1 MTARIG
7 SLTRYHLEL
16 LLRSHAWL
24 PPFLAYALLLVV
36 GVAAGD
42 PLLGG
47 LGFGAGVL
55 LPVSAWYVRSVL
67 SVEPPAS
74 RACLVAAA
82 GPVRVHLGALLAA
95 LTVSLVLAAGQVAA
109 VWWTSGPVADAGA
122 RQDPGAGPA
131 VLAGLTA
138 SVVCALLGVLVGAL
152 ANRPVPVRA
161 QYGIPVALT
170 LATLLLVVP
179 LSPANAAV
187 RGLVSAA
194 RTGRVA
200 VPWPSLLAAVVLSA
214 AVGAGVA
221 ALAGRRPE

>member
-7 SLTRYHLEL
+7 ALTRYHLEL

-24 PPFLAYALLLVV
+24 PPFLAYALSLVV

-67 SVEPPAS
+67 AAEPPAS

-109 VWWTSGPVADAGA
+109 VWWTSGPVANAGA
-122 RQDPGAGPA
+122 PGAPGAGPA
-131 VLAGLTA
+131 VAAGLAA
-138 SVVCALLGVLVGAL
+138 SAVCALLGVLVGAVS
-152 ANRPVPVRA
+152 NRPVPVRA
-161 QYGIPVALT
+161 QYGVPTALL

-179 LSPANAAV
+179 ASPANAAV

-194 RTGRVA
+194 RTGRIA
-200 VPWPSLLAAVVLSA
+200 VPWASLAVAVVLLA

-221 ALAGRRPE
+221 SLAGRRPE

>member
-1 MTARIG
+1 MARIG

-36 GVAAGD
+36 GVAVGD

-67 SVEPPAS
+67 SAEPPAS

-95 LTVSLVLAAGQVAA
+95 LTVSLVLAVGQVAA
-109 VWWTSGPVADAGA
+109 VWWTSGSVANAGA
-122 RQDPGAGPA
+122 ERDPGAGAA
-131 VLAGLTA
+131 VPAGLAA
-138 SVVCALLGVLVGAL
+138 SAVCALLGVLAGAL
-152 ANRPVPVRA
+152 ANRPVLGRA
-161 QYGIPVALT
+161 QYGIPTALA

-179 LSPANAAV
+179 YSPANAAV

-200 VPWPSLLAAVVLSA
+200 VPWPSLAAVVVLL
-214 AVGAGVA
+214 AVVGGGVA
-221 ALAGRRPE
+221 VLAGRRAE

>member
-7 SLTRYHLEL
+7 ALTRYHLEL

-67 SVEPPAS
+67 SAEPPAS

-109 VWWTSGPVADAGA
+109 VWWTSGPVADPGA
-122 RQDPGAGPA
+122 RQEPGAGAA
-131 VLAGLTA
+131 VAAGLAA
-138 SVVCALLGVLVGAL
+138 SVVSALLGVLAGAL
-152 ANRPVPVRA
+152 ANRPVLLRP
-161 QYGIPVALT
+161 QYGIPTALG

-179 LSPANAAV
+179 VSPANTAV
-187 RGLVSAA
+187 RALVSAA
-194 RTGRVA
+194 RTGRIE
-200 VPWPSLLAAVVLSA
+200 VPWASLSAAVVLLA

>member
-1 MTARIG
+1 MTARVG

-24 PPFLAYALLLVV
+24 PPFLAYALLLVI
-36 GVAAGD
+36 GVSAGD

-67 SVEPPAS
+67 SAEPPAS
-74 RACLVAAA
+74 RACLVAAV

-95 LTVSLVLAAGQVAA
+95 LTVSLVLAVGQVAA

-122 RQDPGAGPA
+122 RQDPGAGAA
-131 VLAGLTA
+131 VSAGLAA
-138 SVVCALLGVLVGAL
+138 SVVCALLGVLAGAL
-152 ANRPVPVRA
+152 ANRPVLFHA
-161 QYGIPVALT
+161 QYGIPAALT

-179 LSPANAAV
+179 ASPANAAV
-187 RGLVSAA
+187 RVLVSAA
-194 RTGRVA
+194 RTGEVA
-200 VPWPSLLAAVVLSA
+200 VPWGSLLVAVVLLAAA
-214 AVGAGVA
+214 GGGVA

>member
-1 MTARIG
+1 MAQTGA
-7 SLTRYHLEL
+7 LTRYHLEL

-55 LPVSAWYVRSVL
+55 LPVSAWYVRSAL
-67 SVEPPAS
+67 SAEPPAS

-95 LTVSLVLAAGQVAA
+95 LTVSLVLAVGQVAA
-109 VWWTSGPVADAGA
+109 VWWTSGPVADSGA
-122 RQDPGAGPA
+122 RQEPGAGPA
-131 VLAGLTA
+131 VLAGLVA
-138 SVVCALLGVLVGAL
+138 SVVCALLGVLTGAV
-152 ANRPVPVRA
+152 ANRPVLVHA
-161 QYGIPVALT
+161 QYGIPAALG

-179 LSPANAAV
+179 VSPANTAV
-187 RGLVSAA
+187 SGLVSAA

-200 VPWPSLLAAVVLSA
+200 VPWASLLVAAVLLA

>member
-1 MTARIG
+1 MGQVG
-7 SLTRYHLEL
+7 SLTRYYLEL

-24 PPFLAYALLLVV
+24 PPFLAYALLLVI
-36 GVAAGD
+36 GLAAGD

-55 LPVSAWYVRSVL
+55 LPVSAWYVRSAL
-67 SVEPPAS
+67 SAEPPAS

-95 LTVSLVLAAGQVAA
+95 LTVSLVLAVGQVAA
-109 VWWTSGPVADAGA
+109 VWWTSGPVANAGA
-122 RQDPGAGPA
+122 QRDPGAGAA
-131 VLAGLTA
+131 VAAGLAA
-138 SVVCALLGVLVGAL
+138 SVVCALLGVVAGAV
-152 ANRPVPVRA
+152 ANRPVLARA
-161 QYGIPVALT
+161 QYGIPAALG
-170 LATLLLVVP
+170 LATVLLVAP
-179 LSPANAAV
+179 ASPANAAV

-200 VPWPSLLAAVVLSA
+200 VPWGSLLAAVVLLA

>member
-7 SLTRYHLEL
+7 ALTRYHLEL
-16 LLRSHAWL
+16 LVRSHAWL
-24 PPFLAYALLLVV
+24 PPFLTYALLLVV

-55 LPVSAWYVRSVL
+55 LPVSAWYVRGVL
-67 SVEPPAS
+67 NAEPPAS

-109 VWWTSGPVADAGA
+109 VWWTSGAVA
-122 RQDPGAGPA
+122 DPGARREPGAGVA
-131 VLAGLTA
+131 VAAGLAA

-161 QYGIPVALT
+161 QYGIPAALG
-170 LATLLLVVP
+170 LAALLLVVP
-179 LSPANAAV
+179 VSPANAAV
-187 RGLVSAA
+187 SGLVSAA

-200 VPWPSLLAAVVLSA
+200 VPWASLAAAVVLLA

>member
-7 SLTRYHLEL
+7 ALTRYHLEL

-24 PPFLAYALLLVV
+24 PPFLAYAVLLVV

-55 LPVSAWYVRSVL
+55 LPVSAWYVRSAL
-67 SVEPPAS
+67 SAEPPAS

-95 LTVSLVLAAGQVAA
+95 LTVSLVLAVGQVAA
-109 VWWTSGPVADAGA
+109 VWWTSGPVVGQGV
-122 RQDPGAGPA
+122 RQEPGTGPA
-131 VLAGLTA
+131 VLAGLVA
-138 SVVCALLGVLVGAL
+138 SVVCALLGVLAGAV
-152 ANRPVPVRA
+152 ANRPVLVHA
-161 QYGIPVALT
+161 QYGIPAALG

-179 LSPANAAV
+179 ASPANAAV

-200 VPWPSLLAAVVLSA
+200 VPWPSLLAAAVLLA

>member
-1 MTARIG
+1 MARIG
-7 SLTRYHLEL
+7 ALTRYHLEL
-16 LLRSHAWL
+16 LVRSHAWL

-36 GVAAGD
+36 GVAVGD

-67 SVEPPAS
+67 GAEPPAS

-95 LTVSLVLAAGQVAA
+95 LTVSLVLAVGQVAA
-109 VWWTSGPVADAGA
+109 VWWTSGAVADPGA
-122 RQDPGAGPA
+122 QRDPGAGAA
-131 VLAGLTA
+131 VAAGLAA
-138 SVVCALLGVLVGAL
+138 SVACALLGVLVGAL
-152 ANRPVPVRA
+152 VNRPVPVRA
-161 QYGIPVALT
+161 QYGIPAALV
-170 LATLLLVVP
+170 LAALLLVVP
-179 LSPANAAV
+179 ASPANAAV
-187 RGLVSAA
+187 SGLVSAA

-200 VPWPSLLAAVVLSA
+200 VPWASLAAAVVLLA
-214 AVGAGVA
+214 VVGAGVV